1 MYGLSGSFQVDVA
14 GWSGSGA
21 CVIATWRQVA
31 KFVEE
36 GRRVVAV
43 WSSPGSDLVPLVQVS
58 IRVTSYDHGLG
69 LATQTGTSSEIC
81 IRKFCSC
88 VEPLG
93 RTTSTAPSIPD
104 WLGLDVSG
112 DTLARLAK
120 PQLECTKNSYS

>member
-31 KFVEE
+31 KLVVEE

-81 IRKFCSC
+81 IRKSCSC
-88 VEPLG
+88 VEPAVEPLG
-93 RTTSTAPSIPD
+93 RPQRHPPYRIGWAWTSVGIH
-104 WLGLDVSG
+104 
-112 DTLARLAK
+112 
-120 PQLECTKNSYS
+120 